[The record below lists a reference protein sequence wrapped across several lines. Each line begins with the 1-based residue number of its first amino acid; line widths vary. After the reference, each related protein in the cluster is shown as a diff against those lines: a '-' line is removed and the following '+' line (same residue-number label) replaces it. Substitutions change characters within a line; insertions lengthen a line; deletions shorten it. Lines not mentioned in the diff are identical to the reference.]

1 MSNYTADTNNCGIV
15 TILPMGVQCFT
26 DDTSTPTASDGSMGI
41 YITGGTSPYS
51 VSWSNGQKN
60 VNILTGVTVGT
71 YTATVIDYYGDYT
84 ATTTCTVAGTPVTP
98 TPTPTPSPTPTPLP
112 TYPSNMCMTLNV
124 SPYTQY
130 DFDYEG
136 IFNGKPRWSGTSFNM
151 VYDSTDIRWEISG
164 WTGNGEITKNTNVNI
179 PTGTWNQLG
188 TDYTWDVQTGACTT
202 LPLYITL
209 NKTDETCQGLSNG
222 TLTVTANTGVA
233 PYNYSING
241 APYQPS
247 NYFSGLT
254 SGNGYVTVQD
264 TNGLTSTQNYTIVA
278 GPPNTT
284 YDVIF
289 TSTLN
294 KTSNSKEIQAGI
306 YTWSATTTSPIPAGV
321 TVTANIKFQVTY
333 ADYYYNGRHT
343 TFTSGSTVSTTNAV
357 LNSTIKTSN
366 YSQSQRVC
374 GNLPTNGVDTTIYYK
389 TYNVT
394 FSSGGVISGTETI
407 SLENPIPANNI
418 TNCPVMGDINIA
430 RIFAGNVTING
441 TTCGTP
447 GSVSGNFPLGGYAPY
462 HFEFHTYELGVL

>member
-112 TYPSNMCMTLNV
+112 TYPSNMCMTLNG

-130 DFDYEG
+130 DFDYDG

-151 VYDSTDIRWEISG
+151 VYDSTDTRWEISG
-164 WTGNGEITKNTNVNI
+164 WTGNGDITKNTNVNI

-241 APYQPS
+241 GAYQPNNN
-247 NYFSGLT
+247 NYFSGLAP
-254 SGNGYVTVQD
+254 GNGYVTVQD
-264 TNGLTSTQNYTIVA
+264 ANGLTSTQNYTIVA

-294 KTSNSKEIQAGI
+294 KTSNTKEIQAGE

-357 LNSTIKTSN
+357 LNSTTKTSLFIPD
-366 YSQSQRVC
+366 QRDC
-374 GNLPTNGVDTTIYYK
+374 RPLPGIVNGTDTSIYFK

-407 SLENPIPANNI
+407 SLENPIPANNL
-418 TNCPVMGDINIA
+418 TNCPVMGDINIV
-430 RIFAGNVTING
+430 RIFGSVTIDG
-441 TTCGTP
+441 TTCGTS
-447 GSVSGNFPLGGYAPY
+447 GSVSGNFPPGGYAPNY
-462 HFEFHTYELGVL
+462 FVFQTFE